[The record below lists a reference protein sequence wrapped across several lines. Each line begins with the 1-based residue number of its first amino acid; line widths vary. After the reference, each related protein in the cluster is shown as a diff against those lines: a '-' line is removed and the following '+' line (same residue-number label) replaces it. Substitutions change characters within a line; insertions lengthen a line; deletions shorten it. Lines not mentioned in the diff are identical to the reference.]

1 MVFLI
6 ATNCKYCCVCL
17 CNASLSKNGFLVRC
31 LNAYIKLQVHVK
43 YAQRLLTSGIV
54 LTTVVLATSW
64 SNTALFRRRS
74 IKGASILRTCSTFG
88 TTGESLGPLSV

>member
-1 MVFLI
+1 MVFL
-6 ATNCKYCCVCL
+6 AVSNSKNHCDCL
-17 CNASLSKNGFLVRC
+17 CSAFSKKQLLVRC
-31 LNAYIKLQVHVK
+31 LNVYYITVNSM
-43 YAQRLLTSGIV
+43 YAHQRLTSGIV

-64 SNTALFRRRS
+64 SSTALFKRRS